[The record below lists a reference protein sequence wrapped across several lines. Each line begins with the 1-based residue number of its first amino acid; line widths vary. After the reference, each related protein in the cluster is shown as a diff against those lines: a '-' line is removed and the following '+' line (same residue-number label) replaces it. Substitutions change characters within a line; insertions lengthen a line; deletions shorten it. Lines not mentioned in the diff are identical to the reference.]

1 MNERLRLYGRLFFTE
16 ALRALARHKG
26 RTALT
31 ALGSMIGVG
40 TMIWVVAVGE
50 AGKARAEEELHNLGD
65 NLVWIEAG
73 SRNVN
78 GVRTGTHGTSTLTP
92 EDAEAVRRE
101 VPLLKSVAENV
112 DGSVQIVTGNRNWN
126 TRYRGVSPEY
136 LDIKRWRMA
145 EGAFLSDDH
154 VRRMDNVA
162 VLGETVCQRV
172 FGPVS
177 PIGKLIRVNN
187 MVFQVIGVLAPKG
200 QTGSGQDQ
208 DDTIMMPRRR
218 SVDATTTSST
228 TFSARPCRWR
238 QSTRPSTPRRRS
250 SGNATT
256 SVPARTTISTFAA
269 PTRSSRRLSRQAAR
283 FRFSSSRSR
292 QSRYSSAAS
301 ES

>member
-112 DGSVQIVTGNRNWN
+112 DGSVQIVTGQSKLEHALPGRLA
-126 TRYRGVSPEY
+126 RVPRHQALEDCRG
-136 LDIKRWRMA
+136 
-145 EGAFLSDDH
+145 
-154 VRRMDNVA
+154 
-162 VLGETVCQRV
+162 RV
-172 FGPVS
+172 P
-177 PIGKLIRVNN
+177 L
-187 MVFQVIGVLAPKG
+187 
-200 QTGSGQDQ
+200 
-208 DDTIMMPRRR
+208 
-218 SVDATTTSST
+218 
-228 TFSARPCRWR
+228 
-238 QSTRPSTPRRRS
+238 
-250 SGNATT
+250 
-256 SVPARTTISTFAA
+256 
-269 PTRSSRRLSRQAAR
+269 
-283 FRFSSSRSR
+283 
-292 QSRYSSAAS
+292 
-301 ES
+301 